1 MNSFSN
7 CSSPKLWS
15 RTMPVFKNLH
25 PEYGQIFLS
34 VDGLC
39 DGILKTNTAVR
50 VEQVSYNC
58 QLILTLLNV

>member
-1 MNSFSN
+1 MFI
-7 CSSPKLWS
+7 
-15 RTMPVFKNLH
+15 NLH
-25 PEYGQIFLS
+25 PEYGQIFLF

-58 QLILTLLNV
+58 QLILTLLHV